1 VIFRKAHR
9 SESASDLDAR
19 DRRKRGRDGGSEPG
33 WSGLQPPESAPTDPT
48 GAGSAPARTMV
59 AGDAVGEPSRL
70 GPFDAAEMDHEDDVG
85 RVDLGGLKIRVFD
98 DIELRL
104 QVDEATQQVVAAL
117 FVQGD
122 SALELRAFAA
132 PRSTSLWDE
141 IRREI
146 AVETTRRGG
155 VVTEGSGPYGAEIK
169 VVVPTQAPD
178 GRQTSQASRIVGV
191 DGPRWFLRG
200 TLIGR
205 AAADA
210 DVAGP
215 LLAAMSQVVV
225 VRGKAPMAPRDMIP
239 LKLPEGVR
247 TAPES

>member
-1 VIFRKAHR
+1 MIFRKAQQSHTT
-9 SESASDLDAR
+9 SDLDAR
-19 DRRKRGRDGGSEPG
+19 DRRRRGRRGADE
-33 WSGLQPPESAPTDPT
+33 
-48 GAGSAPARTMV
+48 AGSDGAQSPEEYPGEAGRAPGV
-59 AGDAVGEPSRL
+59 AA
-70 GPFDAAEMDHEDDVG
+70 GPNHPGPYDAAEMDHEDDVG
-85 RVDLGGLKIRVFD
+85 RVDLGALKVRIFD
-98 DIELRL
+98 GIELRL

-122 SALELRAFAA
+122 SALEMRAFAA
-132 PRSTSLWDE
+132 PRSAGLWDE

-146 AVETTRRGG
+146 TAETTRRGG

-178 GRQTSQASRIVGV
+178 GRQVSQASRIVGV

-200 TLIGR
+200 TLVGR
-205 AAADA
+205 AAAEA

-239 LKLPEGVR
+239 LKLPDAAR
-247 TAPES
+247 TAPAG

>member
-1 VIFRKAHR
+1 MVGA
-9 SESASDLDAR
+9 
-19 DRRKRGRDGGSEPG
+19 
-33 WSGLQPPESAPTDPT
+33 APTQP
-48 GAGSAPARTMV
+48 GR
-59 AGDAVGEPSRL
+59 R
-70 GPFDAAEMDHEDDVG
+70 GPFDAAEMDHEDDIG
-85 RVDLGGLKIRVFD
+85 RIDLGALKVRVFE

-104 QVDEATQQVVAAL
+104 QVDESSQQVVAAL
-117 FVQGD
+117 FVHGD

-132 PRSTSLWDE
+132 PRSAGLWDE

-146 AVETTRRGG
+146 AAETTRRGG
-155 VVTEGSGPYGAEIK
+155 VVTEGSGPYGAELK

-178 GRQTSQASRIVGV
+178 GRQVSQASRIVGV

-205 AAADA
+205 AAAEA
-210 DVAGP
+210 EVAGP

-239 LKLPEGVR
+239 LKLPDGVR
-247 TAPES
+247 TAPEH

>member
-1 VIFRKAHR
+1 MIFRKAQQSHTT
-9 SESASDLDAR
+9 SDLDAR
-19 DRRKRGRDGGSEPG
+19 DRRRRGRRGADEPG
-33 WSGLQPPESAPTDPT
+33 SDGAQSPEEYP
-48 GAGSAPARTMV
+48 
-59 AGDAVGEPSRL
+59 GEPGRAPGVAA
-70 GPFDAAEMDHEDDVG
+70 GPTHPGPYDAAEMDHEDDVG
-85 RVDLGGLKIRVFD
+85 RVDLGALKVRIFD
-98 DIELRL
+98 GIELRL

-122 SALELRAFAA
+122 SALEMRAFAA
-132 PRSTSLWDE
+132 PRSAGLWDE

-146 AVETTRRGG
+146 TAETTRRGG
-155 VVTEGSGPYGAEIK
+155 VVTEGTGPYGAEIK

-178 GRQTSQASRIVGV
+178 GRQVSQASRIVGV

-200 TLIGR
+200 TLVGR
-205 AAADA
+205 AAAEP

-239 LKLPEGVR
+239 LKLPDAAR
-247 TAPES
+247 TAPAG